1 MKLKIVQECP
11 VYKNKDD
18 IIDAWLSG
26 KLEMQNCIG
35 TAKVSMEE
43 INISVAYG
51 YKLDEYGGMVI
62 NVSQA
67 ELIKEIFLMYVL
79 SIPIKDIC
87 KKIKG
92 ENCILFG
99 TEGEWNERKIENIL
113 HNEIY
118 TGYKFVER
126 DKEIFYCS
134 CCEAI
139 IDRRVYAIAQKMGTE
154 KYLRPQEER
163 IAKLMKRR
171 EPVFSRVHS
180 IASTIV

>member
-1 MKLKIVQECP
+1 
-11 VYKNKDD
+11 
-18 IIDAWLSG
+18 
-26 KLEMQNCIG
+26 
-35 TAKVSMEE
+35 MEE

-67 ELIKEIFLMYVL
+67 ELIKEIFSMCVW

-87 KKIKG
+87 KEIKK
-92 ENCILFG
+92 EHYILFNA
-99 TEGEWNERKIENIL
+99 EGDWTKKKIEDIL

-118 TGYKFVER
+118 TGYKFIER

-139 IDRRVYAIAQKMGTE
+139 IDKRTYAIAQKMGAE
-154 KYLRPQEER
+154 KYLRAQEER
-163 IAKLMKRR
+163 IAKLIKLGKNL
-171 EPVFSRVHS
+171 
-180 IASTIV
+180 INL

>member
-1 MKLKIVQECP
+1 
-11 VYKNKDD
+11 
-18 IIDAWLSG
+18 
-26 KLEMQNCIG
+26 
-35 TAKVSMEE
+35 
-43 INISVAYG
+43 
-51 YKLDEYGGMVI
+51 
-62 NVSQA
+62 
-67 ELIKEIFLMYVL
+67 L